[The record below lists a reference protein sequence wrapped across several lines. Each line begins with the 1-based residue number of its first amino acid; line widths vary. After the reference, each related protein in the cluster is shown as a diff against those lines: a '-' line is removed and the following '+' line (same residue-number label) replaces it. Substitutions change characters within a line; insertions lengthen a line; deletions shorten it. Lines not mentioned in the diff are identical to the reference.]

1 MSRSSAIL
9 LAAFSSMF
17 LAACPPPAPPVDE
30 PLKADPPLT
39 DPTPPK
45 KKGNPELDR
54 GVAFI
59 KASKFKE
66 AEEHLKAAIEF
77 DPKNPE
83 AHYYM
88 GVVLD
93 QTGGDLAKA
102 EEHYKT
108 ALSLDPAFVDAS
120 VNLAAIYL
128 TDPARPDLALPLL
141 NDALKKSPN
150 DPVLLTNL
158 GYAHFLKKD
167 TDKAVAAYES
177 ALKVQESA
185 DTRLQLGILLF
196 EGGKAEAAVP
206 HLLKAAAARNDDA
219 QSLATIARM
228 LGPGKAFGDCVRLL
242 DRVIELKKADPEVLV
257 RRGVC
262 QHSLKKEKEAAA
274 DFNAAI
280 KLDPKFQAAYFY
292 LGQSMLEVKNKPA
305 AKINFKKAYDLGK
318 DTAIG
323 KKAKQEHDAIT
334 K

>member
-1 MSRSSAIL
+1 MLRSSAL
-9 LAAFSSMF
+9 LFAGTSLML
-17 LAACPPPAPPVDE
+17 LAACPPPRVVDE

-39 DPTPPK
+39 DPSPTK
-45 KKGNPELDR
+45 KKANPDLDR

-66 AEEHLKAAIEF
+66 AEEHLKAAIAS
-77 DPKNPE
+77 DPSNPE
-83 AHYYM
+83 AHYYL
-88 GVVLD
+88 GVVVD
-93 QTGGDLAKA
+93 QTGGDVAKA
-102 EEHYKT
+102 EAHYKE
-108 ALSLDPAFVDAS
+108 ALSLDPTFVDAS

-141 NDALKKSPN
+141 QDALKKSPN
-150 DPVLLTNL
+150 DPVVLTNV
-158 GYAHFLKKD
+158 GYAHFLKKEP
-167 TDKAVAAYES
+167 DKAITAYES

-185 DTRLQLGILLF
+185 DTRLQLGILFF
-196 EGGKAEAAVP
+196 ESGKPESAVP
-206 HLLKAAAARNDDA
+206 HLLKVAEARKDDPE
-219 QSLATIARM
+219 SLATIARM
-228 LGPGKAFGDCVRLL
+228 LGPGKAFADCVRLL

-305 AKINFKKAYDLGK
+305 AKINFKKAVDLGK
-318 DTAIG
+318 DTPIG
-323 KKAKQEHDAIT
+323 QKAKKELDAI